1 MGTGKPGVAIVGLGL
16 IARTHATAYRQLAD
30 LVDLVAVCDID
41 RDRATAFG
49 AEFGARPVFDLADVI
64 SDPAVDVVDLIL
76 PHHVHRQASIAVLDA
91 GKHLL
96 LEKPVAGSYTES
108 EAILRRAEA
117 SGVHFM
123 VAENTR
129 YARAYIAVERL
140 LRAGAIGDVVHARTF
155 LRSNEKG
162 HLSMPG
168 YWRTQFAMGG
178 GLILDTGAHT
188 FYLLKWLLGEVAEL
202 TAFSTKV
209 FALPN
214 EIEDTA
220 YVRGRLAS
228 GALFSSGFTSVSE
241 VPHSERLELYGTTG
255 GILVDQMADP
265 VVKVFRGDQD
275 FLGEA
280 VEGVP
285 FGPDAWHPGGW
296 HWESVIA
303 EVTDYVTSLVEGRCP
318 LIDSRDTAY
327 AIKVVDAAYASIRT
341 GAPITLA

>member
-16 IARTHATAYRQLAD
+16 IARTHATAYQQLAD
-30 LVDLVAVCDID
+30 LADLVVVCDID

-64 SDPAVDVVDLIL
+64 ADPAVDVVDLIL
-76 PHHVHRQASIAVLDA
+76 PHHLHTQASFAVLDA

-96 LEKPVAGSYTES
+96 MEKPVAGSYPES
-108 EAILRRAEA
+108 VAILRRAEA

-129 YARAYIAVERL
+129 YAPAYLAVERL
-140 LRAGAIGDVVHARTF
+140 LRGGAIGDVVHARTF
-155 LRSNEKG
+155 LRSNEKA

-178 GLILDTGAHT
+178 GLILDTGAHS
-188 FYLLKWLLGEVAEL
+188 FYLLKWLLGEVTEL
-202 TAFSTKV
+202 AAFSTKV

-228 GALFSSGFTSVSE
+228 GAMFSAGFTSVSE

-255 GILVDQMADP
+255 GILVDQVADP
-265 VVKVFRGDQD
+265 VVKLFRGDQD
-275 FLGEA
+275 FRGEA
-280 VEGVP
+280 IEGVP

-303 EVTDYVTSLVEGRCP
+303 EVTDYVTSLVEGRRP
-318 LIDSRDTAY
+318 LIDPWDTAY
-327 AIKVVDAAYASIRT
+327 AIKLVDAAYASILT
-341 GAPITLA
+341 GAPIALA

>member
-41 RDRATAFG
+41 RARATSFG

-64 SDPAVDVVDLIL
+64 ADPAVDIVDLIL
-76 PHHVHRQASIAVLDA
+76 PHHVHEQASVAVLDA

-96 LEKPVAGSYTES
+96 MEKPVAGSYAES
-108 EAILRRAEA
+108 VRILRRAEA

-129 YARAYIAVERL
+129 YAPAYLAVERL
-140 LRAGAIGDVVHARTF
+140 LRDGAVGDVVHARTF

-162 HLSMPG
+162 HLSTPG

-178 GLILDTGAHT
+178 GLILDTGAHS
-188 FYLLKWLLGEVAEL
+188 FYLLKWLLGEVTEL

-220 YVRGRLAS
+220 YVRGTLAS
-228 GALFSSGFTSVSE
+228 GAVFSSGFTSVSE

-265 VVKVFRGDQD
+265 VVKLFRGDLD
-275 FLGEA
+275 FRGEA
-280 VEGVP
+280 IEGVP

-303 EVTDYVTSLVEGRCP
+303 EVTDYVTSLVEGRRP
-318 LIDSRDTAY
+318 LIDSWDTAY

-341 GAPITLA
+341 GAPITVS